1 MNLNCTN
8 QIKNQFKLR
17 AFKIPE
23 NLEYF
28 YPFINDDN
36 LEFNPRERIKLSYP
50 VQKRIDML
58 RELIDG

>member
-1 MNLNCTN
+1 VNSL
-8 QIKNQFKLR
+8 
-17 AFKIPE
+17 PE
-23 NLEYF
+23 IIGGQGYILKSKDSKSLIEL
-28 YPFINDDN
+28 IQDISHDN